1 MLMTDVGYPDPT
13 DDLAFL
19 RSYEDATLRRIEV
32 VSDALLERLFRAE
45 AGQRALLAAKLLGE
59 LSEATQRLT
68 AVYKALCDR
77 SQPVARAL
85 LARLPNADEWLAFS
99 EAVFEAHPE
108 ELIRAMVLDERA
120 FESAAELA
128 QLPHLARHAA
138 VIRVH
143 EGGPPTTLIE
153 AGDSPVLHLIGRDRT
168 GEPTE
173 LRLALTEARVTA
185 FADATGQF
193 VTIARD
199 FLMTHIELR
208 EETLERTPTSD
219 RGPRPSPLR

>member
-1 MLMTDVGYPDPT
+1 MLMTNTAHPNSV

-32 VSDALLERLFRAE
+32 VSDAILERLFRAE

-59 LSEATQRLT
+59 LSEAAQRLA
-68 AVYKALCDR
+68 AVCNALRDR
-77 SQPVARAL
+77 NRSVARAL
-85 LARLPNADEWLAFS
+85 LAPLPDANEWIAFS
-99 EAVFEAHPE
+99 EAVLEAHPE
-108 ELIRAMVLDERA
+108 ELARAMVLDERA
-120 FESAAELA
+120 IESAAELA
-128 QLPHLARHAA
+128 QLPNLARHAA

-143 EGGPPTTLIE
+143 EGGPPTTLLE
-153 AGDSPVLHLIGRDRT
+153 TGDSPALHLVGRDRA

-185 FADATGQF
+185 FADATGQL

-199 FLMTHIELR
+199 FLLTHIELR
-208 EETLERTPTSD
+208 EETLERHAD
-219 RGPRPSPLR
+219 

>member
-1 MLMTDVGYPDPT
+1 MTNEGGLA

-59 LSEATQRLT
+59 LSEGAQRLA
-68 AVYKALCDR
+68 AVCDALRDR
-77 SQPVARAL
+77 SRPVARAL
-85 LARLPNADEWLAFS
+85 LAPLPGADEWVTFT

-108 ELIRAMVLDERA
+108 ELVRAMVLDERA
-120 FESAAELA
+120 IESAAELT
-128 QLPHLARHAA
+128 QLPNLARHAA

-143 EGGPPTTLIE
+143 EGGPPTTLLE
-153 AGDSPVLHLIGRDRT
+153 AGDSPALRLIGRDRA

-173 LRLALTEARVTA
+173 LRLALSEARVTA
-185 FADATGQF
+185 FADATGQL
-193 VTIARD
+193 VTLARD

-208 EETLERTPTSD
+208 EETLAQH
-219 RGPRPSPLR
+219 GAG